1 MVTLVHGARTLW
13 HVAHLFGH
21 KPAPS
26 MPMRMSFG
34 EEATLQFQAKE
45 GSCFKKCTTYL
56 KVSPEEGLADVRT
69 SICQGFA
76 YVICYVVSYRHL
88 YIRDTYCIGNLERQ
102 MQERERERDL
112 QNHLCSFYGIAFKI
126 KEDPPK
132 RHLLITV
139 CSFLLRSFNSF
150 LQA

>member
-1 MVTLVHGARTLW
+1 
-13 HVAHLFGH
+13 
-21 KPAPS
+21 

-56 KVSPEEGLADVRT
+56 KVSPEEGLAEVRT

-88 YIRDTYCIGNLERQ
+88 YICCQ
-102 MQERERERDL
+102 
-112 QNHLCSFYGIAFKI
+112 
-126 KEDPPK
+126 
-132 RHLLITV
+132 
-139 CSFLLRSFNSF
+139 
-150 LQA
+150 